1 MVTDPSAVLLLLGVF
16 LLLVSMGVQIAFA
29 VLFAAMVTTFHIGIP
44 VATVLQNLV
53 KGLNIYS
60 LMAVPFFI
68 LAGEIMMQGGIT
80 DRLLRLSQAL
90 VGGLRGSLAQVNIV
104 ACLLFGAISGSSAAG
119 TSAIGGMMIPRMKK
133 DGYDVDFATSVTM
146 ASSVECMLIPP
157 SHNMVLF
164 ALAAGN
170 VSIARLFLAGIIPGF
185 VLAAVLSIYCY
196 YVSKKRNYPKG
207 EAFHIKLVLECLK
220 ESLPGLAAVL
230 IVVVG
235 VIGGIFTA
243 TEAAAVSVAYALFV
257 GLFVYKEIK
266 FKDLY
271 GIFTKALK
279 TISIVMILTGSSAC
293 FSWLIA
299 YLGVPVYVS
308 KLLLG
313 ITENKIVILLM
324 INLFLIFCGML
335 MDMAAL
341 ILMTTPIILPIVVGL
356 GIDPLQY
363 CQLMIINL
371 GMGLI
376 TPPVGGTLFI
386 GSAISGIGVEKLTRS
401 MVPFYCMMLI
411 ALMMVT
417 FIPQLSL
424 FLPNLF
430 MGR

>member
-1 MVTDPSAVLLLLGVF
+1 M
-16 LLLVSMGVQIAFA
+16 
-29 VLFAAMVTTFHIGIP
+29 
-44 VATVLQNLV
+44 
-53 KGLNIYS
+53 
-60 LMAVPFFI
+60 
-68 LAGEIMMQGGIT
+68 
-80 DRLLRLSQAL
+80 
-90 VGGLRGSLAQVNIV
+90 
-104 ACLLFGAISGSSAAG
+104 
-119 TSAIGGMMIPRMKK
+119 
-133 DGYDVDFATSVTM
+133 
-146 ASSVECMLIPP
+146 
-157 SHNMVLF
+157 
-164 ALAAGN
+164 
-170 VSIARLFLAGIIPGF
+170 
-185 VLAAVLSIYCY
+185 
-196 YVSKKRNYPKG
+196 
-207 EAFHIKLVLECLK
+207 
-220 ESLPGLAAVL
+220 
-230 IVVVG
+230 
-235 VIGGIFTA
+235 
-243 TEAAAVSVAYALFV
+243 
-257 GLFVYKEIK
+257 YKELK

-411 ALMMVT
+411 ALIMVT

-424 FLPNLF
+424 FLPNLL